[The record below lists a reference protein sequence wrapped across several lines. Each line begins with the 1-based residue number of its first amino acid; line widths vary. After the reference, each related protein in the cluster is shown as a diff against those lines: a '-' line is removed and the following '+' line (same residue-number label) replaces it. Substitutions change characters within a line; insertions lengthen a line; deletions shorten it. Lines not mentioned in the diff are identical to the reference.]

1 MTILTREEI
10 QKVEEYYYW
19 VGYPNW
25 VPFPEE
31 LKEKL
36 LSIYGE
42 EPYPNN
48 WTEQDIC
55 EGSRKIISDHYRNSP
70 R

>member
-1 MTILTREEI
+1 MAILTRKEI
-10 QKVEEYYYW
+10 HKVEEYFYW
-19 VGYPNW
+19 GGYTSW
-25 VPFPEE
+25 IPFPEE

-42 EPYPNN
+42 EPRPYG
-48 WTEQDIC
+48 WTEQDIY
-55 EGSRKIISDHYRNSP
+55 EGSRKIILDYFRNTL